1 MAGGRLMSEF
11 KFFEYSP
18 NFRVMMILKALENGT
33 TTHGEIASLAGIVPS
48 LVNKYLKKL
57 KSEGLV
63 DNPNGRYQI
72 TEKGKISLSY
82 LYLSYLSEIVDLYG
96 SIENKFQDIFLK
108 LIGKRELCIFGAGM
122 VGRMLERLITTRS
135 NFHIVAF
142 LDEDEKKIGTKID
155 GIPVISLEDK
165 FQADAIIV
173 ASFKNSE
180 EMVRKLLERGVR
192 SVYQLEFMGD
202 RLKLTWRG

>member
-1 MAGGRLMSEF
+1 MSEF

-18 NFRVMMILKALENGT
+18 TFRVMMILKALEDGI

-57 KSEGLV
+57 KDEGLV
-63 DNPNGRYQI
+63 DNPDGKYQI
-72 TEKGKISLSY
+72 TDQGRIKLNY
-82 LYLSYLSEIVDLYG
+82 LYLSYLSEIVDLYS
-96 SIENKFQDIFLK
+96 SIENKFQDVFLK
-108 LIGKRELCIFGAGM
+108 LVGKRELCIFGAGV
-122 VGRMLERLITTRS
+122 VGRMFERLITTRS

-165 FQADAIIV
+165 FRADAIIV
-173 ASFKNSE
+173 ASFKNGE
-180 EMVRKLLERGVR
+180 RMVRKLLERGVKN
-192 SVYQLEFMGD
+192 VYQLEFIGD